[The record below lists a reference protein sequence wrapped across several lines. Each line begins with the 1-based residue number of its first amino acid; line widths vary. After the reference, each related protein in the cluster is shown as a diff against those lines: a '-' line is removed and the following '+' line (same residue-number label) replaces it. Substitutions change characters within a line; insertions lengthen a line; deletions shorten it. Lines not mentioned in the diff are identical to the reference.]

1 MPMKFR
7 LIALSLLVAASVCA
21 VGMSTAQNPVETI
34 YKAKCLVCHGAT
46 GMADTNIGKS
56 MKVKPAT
63 DPEVKKY
70 TQAQLIAATRNGMG
84 KMQPFKDSLTDAQ
97 IKDVTLYFMKFVK

>member
-1 MPMKFR
+1 MKFR
-7 LIALSLLVAASVCA
+7 MLALSLLVAASVWA
-21 VGMSTAQNPVETI
+21 VSLSLAQSPVETI

-56 MKVKPAT
+56 MKVKPAN

-70 TQAQLIAATRNGMG
+70 TQVQMIAATRNGMG
-84 KMQPFKDSLTDAQ
+84 KMQPFKDSLTEAQ